1 MNRNRKNLLFYIASA
16 LIPFTLLLAALAYTG
31 AVPFG
36 DNSILWRDAQI
47 QYVDFAAYLRT
58 MLRGENDFLYS
69 FNKNLGG
76 EVVSLLSYY
85 LASPFNLL
93 FAFAS
98 DEMLPMVFTMVA
110 VLKISLCGLTFF
122 HGCTRL
128 YGCKGIHLAFST
140 AYALM
145 AYNVLFGWCI
155 MWLDGVLVLPLLGL
169 GLYELWSGKK
179 PWLYIVSLAYGLF
192 TNFYI
197 GYMLCIASVLFSL
210 VHMVMMTG
218 DVRVKAK
225 TFGKFLAASCLGG
238 FASAILWVPAFLAL
252 LEGRATVTD
261 AAPNILINFNILG
274 LAGKVVAGAASPAQI
289 GSGTPHIFCGIL
301 TLLLV
306 MVFLLNRGI
315 DRKVRLAS
323 FGVLAV
329 LLVSF
334 ILRPLNIVWHGFSP
348 NYAFNF
354 RYSFIFSY
362 VMLMIARYALTRMD
376 SVRKW
381 ELGLASSLI
390 ALLIGA
396 LLVVR
401 GILDLEFLSIAGCI
415 TSLAVLAMVFAALT
429 FAKGRSAICAV
440 LVLASILEMGVNCA
454 ISWNAVTSD
463 PDMEQI
469 RLEEYNAFHQRLAPA
484 VEYVK
489 AADDGFYRME
499 KTLYY
504 DMNDPMFFGFNGLS
518 HFSSS
523 QQKHVLGLLEK
534 MGLKND
540 RDICVYYRT
549 GSTAGTDSLFGVKYV
564 LSEADLSREKGYEK
578 LQTINGIGIYRNPNA
593 LSVAFLTRPEV
604 LDVQLDNPDY
614 FALHN
619 AIWHSV
625 SGLPEPVLH
634 KAADVKVKLN
644 NLFTVPAEEG
654 NIRYIRED
662 QEAPASICYEITI
675 DREMPL
681 YYYFTSF
688 DAQDADIYVNGA
700 YHGYY
705 FHELRWDMTN
715 AGVFTPGQTVEI
727 RLELLSGQ
735 ITLKDALFY
744 YEDTETLATHA
755 QSIRGNP
762 VTLFKES
769 SSRLSGSF
777 TAQDDQLLMFTIPY
791 DTGWTLY
798 VDGQPCPYTQVLDSL
813 MAASVPAGEHTYELR
828 FVPKGGFAGCV
839 LTVTALVGCIVWYVL
854 ERKKGVS
861 NGKKA

>member
-1 MNRNRKNLLFYIASA
+1 MNRKQKNLLFYIASA
-16 LIPFTLLLAALAYTG
+16 LIPFVLLLAALAYTG

-36 DNSILWRDAQI
+36 NNSILWRDAEI
-47 QYVDFAAYLRT
+47 QYIDFAAYLRT

-98 DEMLPMVFTMVA
+98 DEALPLAFTMVA
-110 VLKISLCGLTFF
+110 VLKMSLCGLTFF

-128 YGCKGIHLAFST
+128 YGCKGVHLAFST

-145 AYNVLFGWCI
+145 AYNVLYGWCI
-155 MWLDGVLVLPLLGL
+155 MWLDGVLILPLVGL
-169 GLYELWSGKK
+169 GLYELWDGKK
-179 PWLYIVSLAYGLF
+179 PWLYIVSLSYGLF

-218 DVRVKAK
+218 DLRKKAAC
-225 TFGKFLAASCLGG
+225 FGKFLAASCLGG
-238 FASAILWVPAFLAL
+238 FAAAILWLPAFLAL

-261 AAPNILINFNILG
+261 AGSGILLNFNILG
-274 LAGKVVAGAASPAQI
+274 LAGKVVAGSASPIQV

-306 MVFLLNRGI
+306 MVFVLNRGI
-315 DRKVRLAS
+315 AFKIRLVS
-323 FGVLAV
+323 LSVLAV

-334 ILRPLNIVWHGFSP
+334 LLRPLNIVWHGFSP

-354 RYSFIFSY
+354 RYAFVFSY

-381 ELGLASSLI
+381 QLNLAAALI
-390 ALLIGA
+390 ALLIAA
-396 LLVVR
+396 LLAVR
-401 GILDLEFLSIAGCI
+401 GVLNLDFLSIAGCAA
-415 TSLAVLAMVFAALT
+415 SFAALAIVFAAIRFSKNKST
-429 FAKGRSAICAV
+429 VCAV
-440 LVLASILEMGVNCA
+440 LVLVSILEMGINCA
-454 ISWNAVTSD
+454 ISWDAVTSE
-463 PDMEQI
+463 PEMEQI
-469 RLEEYNAFHQRLAPA
+469 RIDSYNAFHQRLTPA

-489 AADDGFYRME
+489 KADTGFYRME
-499 KTLYY
+499 KTLYH
-504 DMNDPMFFGFNGLS
+504 DMNDPMFFGYNGLS

-523 QQKHVLGLLEK
+523 QQKHILRLQEK

-549 GSTAGTDSLFGVKYV
+549 GSTAGVDSLFGVKYV

-578 LQTINGIGIYRNPNA
+578 LDVVNGIGIYQNPNA
-593 LSVAFLTRPEV
+593 LPVAFLAQPEV
-604 LDVQLDNPDY
+604 LDVQLNDPDY

-619 AIWHSV
+619 TIWQSV
-625 SGLPEPVLH
+625 SSVSEPVLH
-634 KAADVKVKLN
+634 KAENVTVKLN
-644 NLFTVPAEEG
+644 NLFTLPLDNG

-662 QEAPASICYEITI
+662 EEAPASICYEITI

-681 YYYFTSF
+681 YYYFTSYE
-688 DAQDADIYVNGA
+688 AQDADVYVNGQ

-727 RLELLSGQ
+727 RLELQSGQ
-735 ITLKDALFY
+735 IALQDALFY
-744 YEDTETLATHA
+744 YEDTGSLAEHTRT
-755 QSIRGNP
+755 ILENP
-762 VTLFKES
+762 VTVTQQS

-777 TAQDDQLLMFTIPY
+777 TAQEGQLLLFTIPY
-791 DTGWTLY
+791 DTGWQLY
-798 VDGQPCPYTQVLDSL
+798 VDGQSWEYTQVLDAL
-813 MAASVPAGEHTYELR
+813 MAARVPGGEHTYELR
-828 FVPKGGFAGCV
+828 FVPRGSLLGCM
-839 LTVTALVGCIVWYVL
+839 LTVTALAGCIVWFIL
-854 ERKKGVS
+854 ERKGAR
-861 NGKKA
+861 NGKKT